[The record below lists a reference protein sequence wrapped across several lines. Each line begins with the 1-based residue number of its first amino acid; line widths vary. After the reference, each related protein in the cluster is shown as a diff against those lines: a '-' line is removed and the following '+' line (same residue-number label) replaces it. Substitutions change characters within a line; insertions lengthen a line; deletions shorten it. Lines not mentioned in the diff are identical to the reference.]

1 MFKDGRTGYTY
12 YSVREKINYYKGV
25 IAGRIDAPAET
36 KRKAKGRVRPLTA
49 INEQAYT
56 EPTLIMTNDMHFG
69 NSISKPRLGVVID
82 ADKKNRVLVAP
93 VNQRTTKAIVL
104 DKQPDRQVDERK
116 AWIDKSEIYE
126 IKYIR
131 GVQPLT
137 VYDKTKVKQI
147 LRKK

>member
-1 MFKDGRTGYTY
+1 M
-12 YSVREKINYYKGV
+12 
-25 IAGRIDAPAET
+25 
-36 KRKAKGRVRPLTA
+36 
-49 INEQAYT
+49 
-56 EPTLIMTNDMHFG
+56 
-69 NSISKPRLGVVID
+69 GVVID

-104 DKQPDRQVDERK
+104 DKQPDRQVGERK